1 MPPPAEKGVRRRGGS
16 VVGLP
21 FGYRVRSEGELLVLR
36 GPDGAFVAAFFATC
50 ADPFEIEARVWEDA
64 D

>member
-1 MPPPAEKGVRRRGGS
+1 MPPFAEKKRMRGRVG
-16 VVGLP
+16 VGLP
-21 FGYRVRSEGELLVLR
+21 FGYRVRREGGLLIIR
-36 GPDGAFVAAFFATC
+36 RPDGDFVAAFFAAC

>member
-1 MPPPAEKGVRRRGGS
+1 M
-16 VVGLP
+16 P
-21 FGYRVRSEGELLVLR
+21 FGYRLRSEEGLLVLR
-36 GPDGAFVAAFFATC
+36 RPNGAFVAASFAAC